1 MKIISSKILPENLL
15 KRGFLSFLTALLT
28 VIILPIHVKYLPPL
42 MILWGIFWIMENH
55 FQLTMISR
63 SRKSFKVLFIL
74 FIIYYA
80 WQAISLIYTNDT
92 KMGLSNLF
100 GRLSLI
106 LFPMVLIIPGEMIKD
121 KIKTLVRIFAI
132 STSLFLLFC
141 FSYAFYRSMHLQNGL
156 WTFNPHPGEYVWLSY
171 FYSSELTLSEHPSYI
186 AMYVLLSVFIC
197 FESFFDFSMKL
208 RSRVL
213 WLILGFLLLI
223 SQYFLSSRAGILICL
238 ILTPLYLIIKLK
250 QLGKR
255 KFAWIWIIL
264 LIIALLPLIVKNQR
278 VDYLY
283 GRLINKQEGYER
295 KEDPRFTIWKSAL
308 EIARKNKLMGVGI
321 GDVRTELS
329 SEYMRI
335 GEDQMAK
342 ERFNAH
348 NQFLEVLVENG
359 IIGLAIFVSIFIC
372 MFYIA
377 FSDNNLLY
385 IMFILIIFIFFLFET
400 VLYRFAGVSFFPLF
414 SFLLIYTKTN
424 KKIEQSDYDKSKI
437 EV

>member
-28 VIILPIHVKYLPPL
+28 VIILPIHVKYLPPFDDI
-42 MILWGIFWIMENH
+42 MGYILDYGKPFSAYH
-55 FQLTMISR
+55 DQSLQ
-63 SRKSFKVLFIL
+63 KSFKVLFIL

-80 WQAISLIYTNDT
+80 WQALSLIYTNDT

-213 WLILGFLLLI
+213 WLIFGFLLLI

-255 KFAWIWIIL
+255 KYAWIWISLI
-264 LIIALLPLIVKNQR
+264 IIALLPLIVKNQR

-283 GRLINKQEGYER
+283 GRLFKEQVGYDR
-295 KEDPRFTIWKSAL
+295 KKDPRFVIWKSAF

-335 GEDQMAK
+335 GGRPNGQG
-342 ERFNAH
+342 
-348 NQFLEVLVENG
+348 EV
-359 IIGLAIFVSIFIC
+359 
-372 MFYIA
+372 
-377 FSDNNLLY
+377 
-385 IMFILIIFIFFLFET
+385 
-400 VLYRFAGVSFFPLF
+400 
-414 SFLLIYTKTN
+414 
-424 KKIEQSDYDKSKI
+424 
-437 EV
+437 